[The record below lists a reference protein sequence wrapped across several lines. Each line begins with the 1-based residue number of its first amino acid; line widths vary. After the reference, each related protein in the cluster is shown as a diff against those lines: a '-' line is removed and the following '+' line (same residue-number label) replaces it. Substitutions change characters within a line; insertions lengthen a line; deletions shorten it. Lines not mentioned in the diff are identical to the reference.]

1 MNNDALLDVE
11 YMTGF
16 MIERSSKRMKQVCQ
30 QILKENG
37 FNITVDQWVVLQEL
51 NNNDGQG
58 QIALANSTFKDAPTI
73 TRIIDLLSQKG
84 YLERINNPKDRR
96 RFKICLTEEGSQLIQ
111 EVSPHIFA
119 FRKKAY
125 EGLNQDQMDN
135 LKEALNHIFDNL
147 NAI

>member
-84 YLERINNPKDRR
+84 YLERVNNPEDRR
-96 RFKICLTEEGSQLIQ
+96 RFKICLTQEGSQLIHD
-111 EVSPHIFA
+111 VSPHIYA

>member
-1 MNNDALLDVE
+1 MNTDVLLNVE

-30 QILKENG
+30 QILKEND

-51 NNNDGQG
+51 NQNDGQG
-58 QIALANSTFKDAPTI
+58 QISLANRTFKDAPTI

-84 YLERINNPKDRR
+84 YVTRVNNPEDRR
-96 RFKICLTEEGSQLIQ
+96 RFKICLTTEGKDLVTQ
-111 EVSPHIFA
+111 VSPFIFE

-125 EGLNQDQMDN
+125 AGLNQEQMDN
-135 LKEALNHIFDNL
+135 LKQALNHIFDNL

>member
-84 YLERINNPKDRR
+84 YVERVNNPEDRR
-96 RFKICLTEEGSQLIQ
+96 RFKICLTQEGSQLIQ
-111 EVSPHIFA
+111 KVSPHIFA

-135 LKEALNHIFDNL
+135 LKVALNHIFDNL